1 MHGKKPTCLSIPDQ
15 RIRYSASWQCIRRHN
30 SSTHCVSNPG
40 VVTPRQRSL
49 GAGADQTNKTTT
61 FPNFPITTSTL
72 TTRFPNFSH
81 QTLITNSTNSAYPTS
96 LRPQDI
102 QLPQQARPAV
112 LQLQPCRPPPTRKRT
127 SPRSTSSRSRAA
139 PSSSPNSYAETAPLV
154 AELCPAHGYI
164 DPRPNHPNRQIKQ
177 FHYSIHTILFQRG
190 VYPAED
196 FTAYVPPITIL
207 PTPPSTL
214 PFWSTYR

>member
-1 MHGKKPTCLSIPDQ
+1 MPVDPESEDTV
-15 RIRYSASWQCIRRHN
+15 QCIVVSHLRILTLCLQSRGRHPATAIPWSRSRSN
-30 SSTHCVSNPG
+30 KQNHHFPQLSHHDIYLDSTVSQLP
-40 VVTPRQRSL
+40 PPDPHHEQ
-49 GAGADQTNKTTT
+49 
-61 FPNFPITTSTL
+61 
-72 TTRFPNFSH
+72 H
-81 QTLITNSTNSAYPTS
+81 AYPTS

-102 QLPQQARPAV
+102 QLPQQARPAI
-112 LQLQPCRPPPTRKRT
+112 LQQQPCRPPPTRKRT

-164 DPRPNHPNRQIKQ
+164 DPRPNHPNQQIKQ

-196 FTAYVPPITIL
+196 FTAYVPSITIL

-214 PFWSTYR
+214 PFWSIYR